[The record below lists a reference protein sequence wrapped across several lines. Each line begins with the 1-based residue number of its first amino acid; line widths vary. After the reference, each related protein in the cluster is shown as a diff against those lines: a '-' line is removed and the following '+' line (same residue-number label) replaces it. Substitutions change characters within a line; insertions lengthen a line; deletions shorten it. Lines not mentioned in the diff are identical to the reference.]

1 MKSTSIVFM
10 LISVLFWSACAR
22 KSPKQEIRP
31 PAGVPGTASLS
42 ADQISWLSRAGRHS
56 REGWVYLH
64 CEGSPGARG
73 FQHGY
78 LMANEIRESLRITRA
93 VWEYESGMTWAWL
106 VAQAAPMFTPR
117 IDAEL
122 LEELQGIADGLA
134 AAGVQTSLEEMITYN
149 AYVELSGYWWPEQK
163 KKLDLRSPGT
173 RKQSCSS
180 FIATGRMTADGGIVL
195 GHNTMCSYVVADPYV
210 VLDIVPAKGHRI
222 LMQTSPG
229 WIHSGTDFFITD
241 GGIVGAETT
250 IGSFSG
256 FDESGVP
263 EFVRMRRASQDA
275 SSIDGWC
282 DIMRKGNN
290 GGYANAWLVGDIKT
304 NEIARLEL
312 GLKYVGFERTMD
324 GYYCGSNVAENR
336 EILRLETDEH
346 ETDIRVSG
354 VARRVRWH
362 QLMKL
367 HEGKI
372 TAGLAE
378 EFEADHFDSY
388 LRRTALSWRGLCAHG
403 DCDSLD
409 PGLPFEPGGTVDA
422 KVVDATM
429 ARNMSFAARWGS
441 GCGRPFHAEA
451 FLAEHP
457 QFDWMRGLL
466 KDRGSYRW
474 AVFTA
479 GEK

>member
-1 MKSTSIVFM
+1 MRRIAIAFM
-10 LISVLFWSACAR
+10 VLPAMIWTTCSR
-22 KSPKQEIRP
+22 ESPRQPIRP
-31 PAGVPGTASLS
+31 PVPAARPASLS
-42 ADQISWLSRAGRHS
+42 AEQASWLSRAGRHS
-56 REGWVYLH
+56 KEGWVYLH

-78 LMANEIRESLRITRA
+78 LMAREIRESLRITRA
-93 VWEYESGMTWAWL
+93 VWEYESGMEWSWL
-106 VAQAAPMFTPR
+106 VTRAGPMFLPR
-117 IDAEL
+117 IDREL
-122 LEELQGIADGLA
+122 LEEIRGIGDGLA
-134 AAGVQTSLEEMITYN
+134 AAGVTTSLEELITYN
-149 AYVELSGYWWPEQK
+149 AYVELSGYWWPEEK
-163 KKLDLRSPGT
+163 KKLDLHSPDP

-210 VLDIVPAKGHRI
+210 ILDIVPEHGYRI

-229 WIHSGTDFFITD
+229 WIHSGTDFFITS

-250 IGSFSG
+250 IGSFDG

-282 DIMRKGNN
+282 AIMRKGNN

-312 GLKYVGFERTMD
+312 GLKCVGFERTMD
-324 GYYCGSNVAENR
+324 GYYTGSNIAENTK
-336 EILRLETDEH
+336 ILRLETDEH

-354 VARRVRWH
+354 VARRVRWK
-362 QLMKL
+362 QLMKTY
-367 HEGKI
+367 EGKI
-372 TAGLAE
+372 TAGLAR
-378 EFEADHFDSY
+378 EFEADHYDSY
-388 LRRTALSWRGLCAHG
+388 LHRPALSWRGLCAHG

-441 GCGRPFHAEA
+441 GCGRPFSAET

-457 QFDWMRGLL
+457 QFEWMRGLL
-466 KDRGSYRW
+466 SDRGSYRW

-479 GEK
+479 GE